1 MKSSPVFRIAFVK
14 VTFVLLL
21 CWSNA
26 VYSQTVVRPMI
37 WVKPADKAA
46 ILNKIATQPWAKTYY
61 DGFKARTDVDVK
73 SHQADA
79 KAYLGKMPLDWAK
92 QVDGKIPPFIT
103 MDVVSKY
110 RDERGAL
117 MHYIRT
123 GIDAGILYFLTDDER
138 YGQCSADILHTV
150 IEGLGQL
157 TPNDEGHNGGG
168 LLYPDDHLRE
178 AREIGSAVP
187 ILYDFAYPFLA
198 KGGQVFDVAQG
209 KKRAFSEQHA
219 EAVFKTY
226 IRLALEHGIVDCNWP
241 ILESPSLVGNTLALN
256 NEAERNEFLQYYLT
270 KNTPHQD
277 ALLKVGKFYETH
289 GGNWPES
296 TNYSG
301 AVADLST
308 YLMALLTK
316 YDPSLHLGN
325 TYPQIPLALTT
336 TYYLTYPNKDEM
348 ILFGDGHRN
357 CHTDYDGFE
366 TAYYLGQLDNSDVL
380 KKEFGA
386 LINSGLASKQY
397 QRPVVAS
404 TNRAGEVYNEPIALL
419 WFSPTIAGEVKEYP
433 LPTTDA
439 LPFAGV
445 ALQRNLSTTNNEKDA
460 LMGFVGGASF
470 VHGHASGM
478 NMELYGRGQVLGS
491 KAGRG
496 TYTTDLH
503 ENYYRV
509 FAGHNTVIVNG
520 ASEGSGGW
528 ANLGMNRVET
538 VAVEPAIRK
547 KPVSTDYS
555 FSTSRFVDDKG
566 DKAEATQE
574 RTLAIIRTS
583 PTTGYYVD
591 VFRSKSALPN
601 QFHDYV
607 YHNVGDRLNFDVT
620 DAKFQLR
627 PDPARYQASAAKPWK
642 NNRTARHPGW
652 HFFTDVE
659 TSGTFAGPVDATFV
673 AHKLG
678 ATPIAMKLFIPG
690 NAQRDYTKVMAP
702 PTSEA
707 AKPYDSQ
714 PTPTLV
720 MRQTGDAW
728 TNPFVVVYESHE
740 GTGSGAGSVQSVKS
754 ITQNG
759 AFKGLEIKSM
769 VAGKAVTQLVLSL
782 EKDDA
787 QFTDAKLGLSFTG
800 RYAVATLSDKG
811 ELRSVYMGDG
821 ERFSYGKTVI
831 TTTTGKPTAAFV
843 TLENK
848 TPDVNANDGIDMTLP
863 SGQKRSFPATNHP

>member
-1 MKSSPVFRIAFVK
+1 MKNNPAFGTAFVK
-14 VTFVLLL
+14 ILCALLL
-21 CWSNA
+21 FWSSTA
-26 VYSQTVVRPMI
+26 YAQTTVRPMI
-37 WVKPADKAA
+37 WVKPDDKAL
-46 ILNKIATQPWAKTYY
+46 ILNKIATQPWAKDYY
-61 DGFKARTDVDVK
+61 EGFKARTDTDIK
-73 SHQADA
+73 SHQADV
-79 KAYLGKMPLDWAK
+79 KAFLSKMPLDWAK
-92 QVDGKIPPFIT
+92 QTAGQLPPFIA
-103 MDVVSKY
+103 MKVVSQY
-110 RDERGAL
+110 RQERGEL

-123 GIDAGILYFLTDDER
+123 GIDASILYFLTDDER
-138 YGQCSADILHTV
+138 YAQCSADILHTV
-150 IEGLGQL
+150 ITGLVQL
-157 TPNDEGHNGGG
+157 KPSEEGHNGGG

-187 ILYDFAYPFLA
+187 ILYDFVYPFLA

-209 KKRAFSEQHA
+209 RKVPFSEQNA
-219 EAVFKTY
+219 EKVFKTY
-226 IRLALEHGIVDCNWP
+226 IQLALEHGIVDCNWP

-256 NEAERNEFLQYYLT
+256 SEAERNEFLTYYLT

-301 AVADLST
+301 AVAELST

-316 YDPSLHLGN
+316 YDPSLHLGK

-336 TYYLTYPNKDEM
+336 TYYLTYPNRNEM
-348 ILFGDGHRN
+348 VLFGDGHRDY
-357 CHTDYDGFE
+357 HTDYDAFE

-397 QRPVVAS
+397 RRPVVEA
-404 TNRAGEVYNEPIALL
+404 TNRTGEVYKQPVELL
-419 WFSPTIAGEVKEYP
+419 WFSPTIEGAVQDYP
-433 LPTTDA
+433 LPTTDE
-439 LPFAGV
+439 LPFAGIV
-445 ALQRNLSTTNNEKDA
+445 VQRNLSTTNNEKDA

-478 NMELYGRGQVLGS
+478 NLELYGRGQVLGS

-496 TYTTDLH
+496 TYVTDLH
-503 ENYYRV
+503 ENYYRL

-520 ASEGSGGW
+520 VSEGSGGW

-538 VAVEPAIRK
+538 VALEPAVRK
-547 KPVSTDYS
+547 QPVSPNHS

-574 RTLAIIRTS
+574 RTLAIVRTS

-591 VFRSKSALPN
+591 IFRSKSALPN

-607 YHNVGDRLNFDVT
+607 YHNVGDRLSFNAKG
-620 DAKFQLR
+620 AKFQLH
-627 PDPARYQASAAKPWK
+627 PDPERYQASAAKPWK

-652 HFFTDVE
+652 HFFSDVE
-659 TSGTFAGPVDATFV
+659 TSGPFSGPVDALFT
-673 AHKLG
+673 ANKLG
-678 ATPIAMKLFIPG
+678 PTPITMKLFIPG
-690 NAQRDYTKVMAP
+690 HAQREYTSVMAP

-707 AKPYDSQ
+707 PKPYDKL
-714 PTPTLV
+714 PNPTLV

-728 TNPFVVVYESHE
+728 ANPFAVVYEPVE
-740 GTGSGAGSVQSVKS
+740 GTGTVQSVET

-759 AFKGLEIKSM
+759 VFKGLKVKSI
-769 VAGKAVTQLVLSL
+769 VDGKPMTQLVLSL

-800 RYAVATLSDKG
+800 RYAVAALSDKNR
-811 ELRSVYMGDG
+811 LQSVYMGSG
-821 ERFSYGKTVI
+821 QSFSYNKVRIATQTGQSTQAYVSLEAKTP
-831 TTTTGKPTAAFV
+831 TATTGAAL
-843 TLENK
+843 TIQL
-848 TPDVNANDGIDMTLP
+848 A
-863 SGQKRSFPATNHP
+863 SGKKLTIPASQ